1 MGHRNPNT
9 SLTLEP
15 DTSLDLFDIDE
26 NDFEYEQDYQG
37 PQLED
42 SFSRSLH
49 AHNATTFGYPTFSPH
64 QHGHQPVY
72 SSSVTFADPFQPMGV
87 THGLSSG
94 HVLGSIAESVEQHF
108 HATRQ
113 QPAHNQFYQERHQH
127 PHSFYSQS
135 SRPQPQYSRGMPH
148 AYPTPS
154 FVPLPQ
160 ASMLPFHTASTQP
173 ILAQQRAFAQPSIP
187 VMLSAHSASPSDC
200 SVCLASRP
208 SSLAILQ
215 PCKHPLCSACL
226 TSALNIVGEK
236 DMRCAVCKQSV
247 ADFKLV
253 IGSSKAEIGASRSN
267 SDKEEDATTKPSSNE
282 KTGSDM
288 AGKSFMDPLF
298 SDSPG
303 SSTTYDHENSGG
315 SGDLDSAFEFGLDF
329 GELRASTPRMER
341 QMQDTWTSEMDG
353 QREIIKGE
361 NYVVLRIDNVPWVR
375 PHFFSTIFYL
385 LTWVVFS

>member
-1 MGHRNPNT
+1 M
-9 SLTLEP
+9 SLTLES

-49 AHNATTFGYPTFSPH
+49 AHNATTIGYPTFSPH
-64 QHGHQPVY
+64 HQPGHQPNY
-72 SSSVTFADPFQPMGV
+72 SNSIITFADPFQPMGV
-87 THGLSSG
+87 AHGLSSG

-113 QPAHNQFYQERHQH
+113 QPIHNQFYQERHQH
-127 PHSFYSQS
+127 PHGFYSQS
-135 SRPQPQYSRGMPH
+135 SCPQPRYSQGMPH

-160 ASMLPFHTASTQP
+160 ASMLSFPAAPTQPNLTHERAFANPSTQP
-173 ILAQQRAFAQPSIP
+173 SP
-187 VMLSAHSASPSDC
+187 VMLSEHSASPSDC

-208 SSLAILQ
+208 SSLAVLQ

-236 DMRCAVCKQSV
+236 DMQCAVCKQSV

-253 IGSSKAEIGASRSN
+253 IESSKGEMDASRTS
-267 SDKEEDATTKPSSNE
+267 SSKGDHATTKPSLNE

-288 AGKSFMDPLF
+288 AGKSFMDPLC
-298 SDSPG
+298 SGSPG
-303 SSTTYDHENSGG
+303 SSTAYDHENSSG

-329 GELRASTPRMER
+329 GDLRASTPRMEQ
-341 QMQDTWTSEMDG
+341 QMQDTCASVTTG
-353 QREIIKGE
+353 QRAINKGE

-375 PHFFSTIFYL
+375 LDAVFSFYL
-385 LTWVVFS
+385 LT

>member
-1 MGHRNPNT
+1 M
-9 SLTLEP
+9 SLTLES

-49 AHNATTFGYPTFSPH
+49 AQNSTTIGYPTFSPH
-64 QHGHQPVY
+64 HQHGHQPIY
-72 SSSVTFADPFQPMGV
+72 SNSMVTFADPFQPMGIA
-87 THGLSSG
+87 HGLSSG

-113 QPAHNQFYQERHQH
+113 QPVHDRFYQERHQH
-127 PHSFYSQS
+127 PHGFYSQS
-135 SRPQPQYSRGMPH
+135 SYPQPRYSQGMPH

-160 ASMLPFHTASTQP
+160 ASMLPFPAAPTQANMAHERGFAVPSTQP
-173 ILAQQRAFAQPSIP
+173 LTP
-187 VMLSAHSASPSDC
+187 VMLSEHSASPSDC
-200 SVCLASRP
+200 SVCLASHP

-236 DMRCAVCKQSV
+236 DMQCAVCKQSV

-253 IGSSKAEIGASRSN
+253 IGSSKGDMDASRAN
-267 SDKEEDATTKPSSNE
+267 SSKGDHAGTKLSLNE

-288 AGKSFMDPLF
+288 AGKSFMDPL
-298 SDSPG
+298 SASPG
-303 SSTTYDHENSGG
+303 SSTAYDHENSSG

-329 GELRASTPRMER
+329 GELRASTPRMEH
-341 QMQDTWTSEMDG
+341 QMQDAQTAG
-353 QREIIKGE
+353 QREIVKGE

-375 PHFFSTIFYL
+375 FHVYFLSIY
-385 LTWVVFS
+385 

>member
-1 MGHRNPNT
+1 M
-9 SLTLEP
+9 SLTLES
-15 DTSLDLFDIDE
+15 DASLDLFDIDE

-42 SFSRSLH
+42 SFSRSLQ
-49 AHNATTFGYPTFSPH
+49 AHNASTIGYPTFSPH
-64 QHGHQPVY
+64 HQHGHQPIY
-72 SSSVTFADPFQPMGV
+72 SNSIITFSDPFQPMGAA
-87 THGLSSG
+87 HGLSSG

-113 QPAHNQFYQERHQH
+113 QPIHNRFYQERHQN
-127 PHSFYSQS
+127 PHGFYSQS
-135 SRPQPQYSRGMPH
+135 SCSQPRYNQGMPH

-160 ASMLPFHTASTQP
+160 ASMIPFPAAPTQE
-173 ILAQQRAFAQPSIP
+173 RAFAAPSKSLSP
-187 VMLSAHSASPSDC
+187 VVLSEPSSSPSDC

-236 DMRCAVCKQSV
+236 DMQCAVCKQSV

-253 IGSSKAEIGASRSN
+253 IESSSSKGEMDASSA
-267 SDKEEDATTKPSSNE
+267 SSSKGDHAITKPSLNE
-282 KTGSDM
+282 KMDEKSGSDM
-288 AGKSFMDPLF
+288 AGKSFMDPLC
-298 SDSPG
+298 SSSPG
-303 SSTTYDHENSGG
+303 SSTAYDQENSTGNG
-315 SGDLDSAFEFGLDF
+315 ELESAFEFGLDF
-329 GELRASTPRMER
+329 GELRASTPRMEQ
-341 QMQDTWTSEMDG
+341 QMQDTCASVVAG
-353 QREIIKGE
+353 QRETVKGE

-375 PHFFSTIFYL
+375 LDVGFLSFY
-385 LTWVVFS
+385 

>member
-1 MGHRNPNT
+1 M
-9 SLTLEP
+9 SLTLES

-49 AHNATTFGYPTFSPH
+49 ARNSTTIGYPSFSPHH
-64 QHGHQPVY
+64 QHGHQPIY
-72 SSSVTFADPFQPMGV
+72 SNSIITFADPFQPMGV
-87 THGLSSG
+87 AHGLSSG

-113 QPAHNQFYQERHQH
+113 QPIHNGFYQESHQN
-127 PHSFYSQS
+127 PHGFYSQS
-135 SRPQPQYSRGMPH
+135 SSQPRYNQGMPPV
-148 AYPTPS
+148 YPTPS

-160 ASMLPFHTASTQP
+160 ASMLPFPAAPTQP
-173 ILAQQRAFAQPSIP
+173 NERAFAVPSTQSLSP
-187 VMLSAHSASPSDC
+187 VLPSEYSASPSDC

-236 DMRCAVCKQSV
+236 DMQCAVCKQSV

-253 IGSSKAEIGASRSN
+253 IESSKGEMDASRAS
-267 SDKEEDATTKPSSNE
+267 STKGDHATIKPSLNE

-288 AGKSFMDPLF
+288 AGKSFMDPLCSAS
-298 SDSPG
+298 SDS
-303 SSTTYDHENSGG
+303 STSHDHENSSG

-329 GELRASTPRMER
+329 GELRASTPRMEQ
-341 QMQDTWTSEMDG
+341 QMQETYASVTTG
-353 QREIIKGE
+353 KREIVKGE

-375 PHFFSTIFYL
+375 LPCCFSFYL
-385 LTWVVFS
+385 LTWVAFL